1 MGDLFGSYENT
12 FGTMT
17 AEITAKIGRIPSLE
31 GGKNDVQFLFICD
44 VSNFEI
50 FWGWHIILTSVV
62 WIYKNKV

>member
-50 FWGWHIILTSVV
+50 F
-62 WIYKNKV
+62 